1 MAVML
6 LALLVAVAAQ
16 AQSAATA
23 QACGAP
29 AITAAEVTLNGDV
42 RVTGTAC
49 PGRAVELFQG
59 KPKPATLD
67 APAGSLQALEAAGSS
82 SAGDCGVFVATLRP
96 MTMDTQ
102 LVARVSDA
110 GAAPIDSAPRA
121 LTLSQWPEAVVETPE
136 GSFVMRLFS
145 DAAPGHVKHFVETAL
160 AHSYDGTL
168 FHRVLP
174 GDLVQGG
181 DPISRDPKKPQ
192 RYGSGG
198 LGQLKA
204 EFSDRCFYRGIV
216 GAVRC
221 PSNCDS
227 AGNQFFIALKDHP
240 ELRGQYTAFG
250 EVVSGLDVV
259 DLISRKGE
267 SGQPLPRIPMTV
279 TVRQA
284 PDVFQAAQ
292 K

>member
-1 MAVML
+1 MATML
-6 LALLVAVAAQ
+6 AALFIAAAW
-16 AQSAATA
+16 AQGAAET
-23 QACGAP
+23 CGAP
-29 AITAAEVTLNGDV
+29 AITAAEVTLNGDI
-42 RVTGTAC
+42 RVTGLAC
-49 PGRAVELFQG
+49 PGQAVELLQG
-59 KPKPATLD
+59 RPRVATLD
-67 APAGSLQALEAAGSS
+67 APAGGLEGLEAVGSS

-96 MTMDTQ
+96 LTMDTQ
-102 LVARVSDA
+102 LVARVG
-110 GAAPIDSAPRA
+110 GADSAPRA

-136 GSFVMRLFS
+136 GAFVMRLFS

-160 AHSYDGTL
+160 AHGYDGTL

-174 GDLVQGG
+174 DDLVQGG

-227 AGNQFFIALKDHP
+227 AGSQFFIALKDHP

-250 EVVSGLDVV
+250 EVVSGLEVV
-259 DLISRKGE
+259 DRISRKAE
-267 SGQPLPRIPMTV
+267 PGQPLPRIPMIV

>member
-1 MAVML
+1 MTSML
-6 LALLVAVAAQ
+6 SALLFAAAL
-16 AQSAATA
+16 AQGAAATEP
-23 QACGAP
+23 CGAP

-42 RVTGTAC
+42 RVTGLAC
-49 PGRAVELFQG
+49 PGQAVELFQG

-67 APAGSLQALEAAGSS
+67 APASGLQALEAVGSS
-82 SAGDCGVFVATLRP
+82 TSGDCGVFVATLRP

-102 LVARVSDA
+102 LVARVG
-110 GAAPIDSAPRA
+110 GADSAPHA
-121 LTLSQWPEAVVETPE
+121 LTLSQWPEAVIETPE

-145 DAAPGHVKHFVETAL
+145 EAAPGHVKHFVDTAL
-160 AHSYDGTL
+160 AHGYDGTL

-181 DPISRDPKKPQ
+181 DPISRDPKKPH
-192 RYGSGG
+192 RYGTGG
-198 LGQLKA
+198 LGELKA

-227 AGNQFFIALKDHP
+227 AGNQFFVALKDHP

-250 EVVSGLDVV
+250 EVVSGLEVLDR
-259 DLISRKGE
+259 ISRKGE
-267 SGQPLPRIPMTV
+267 AGQPLPRIPMTV
-279 TVRQA
+279 TVRQP
-284 PDVFQAAQ
+284 PDVFQAAAQ